1 MPNGEQPSDM
11 QNSEKAVFDLGS
23 ASITSEDNSGEDIS
37 VSDIEVGDMLEITFG
52 DNNTVESVVIK
63 TAGFGGGAASGE
75 VSQGTAATT
84 ISSDGTYSDETYSS
98 SGDDENAL
106 RIDAAEVTLSGI
118 TVDKSNGATSNT
130 ESGDFYG
137 MNAALLATNGAD
149 VTIENATINS
159 SAQNGNGVFSYGENT
174 TVSISDSAITT
185 TDDNSGGIQ
194 TTGGG
199 TTNASNLTVETNGS
213 SSAAIRSDRG
223 GGTVNVDGGTYTSN
237 GINSPAIY
245 STAAI
250 TVKNAELTATNS
262 EALVIE
268 GKNSISLSDCDVTGN
283 MSDDKGSS
291 SDENVHNVMI
301 YQSMSGDADVG
312 TSEFSMTGGA
322 LTAKNGDMFY
332 VTNTDCIMTLSGVDI
347 VNEDS
352 EGYLLRVC
360 GNSASKGWGTAG
372 SNGAQVEL
380 TAKDQTLKGDII
392 VDSIST
398 LDLTLSDNS
407 TLEGTINIY
416 DNEQNGAAVDNNAVI
431 QIDEGCTWTLTGDC
445 TISSLTNNGT
455 INYNGYSITLADGT
469 VLSE

>member
-1 MPNGEQPSDM
+1 
-11 QNSEKAVFDLGS
+11 
-23 ASITSEDNSGEDIS
+23 
-37 VSDIEVGDMLEITFG
+37 
-52 DNNTVESVVIK
+52 
-63 TAGFGGGAASGE
+63 
-75 VSQGTAATT
+75 
-84 ISSDGTYSDETYSS
+84 
-98 SGDDENAL
+98 
-106 RIDAAEVTLSGI
+106 
-118 TVDKSNGATSNT
+118 
-130 ESGDFYG
+130 
-137 MNAALLATNGAD
+137 
-149 VTIENATINS
+149 
-159 SAQNGNGVFSYGENT
+159 
-174 TVSISDSAITT
+174 
-185 TDDNSGGIQ
+185 
-194 TTGGG
+194 
-199 TTNASNLTVETNGS
+199 
-213 SSAAIRSDRG
+213 
-223 GGTVNVDGGTYTSN
+223 
-237 GINSPAIY
+237 
-245 STAAI
+245 
-250 TVKNAELTATNS
+250 
-262 EALVIE
+262 
-268 GKNSISLSDCDVTGN
+268 

-312 TSEFSMTGGA
+312 TSEFSMTSGT

-347 VNEDS
+347 ANEDS

-416 DNEQNGAAVDNNAVI
+416 DNEQNGAAVDNNSVI